1 MQILSRRWWLAAAV
15 AVAGAAW
22 AVVATGAFAG
32 SSATTAKPGGLGP
45 TTGLLPRDHLTLE
58 SAIQVN
64 LSKETVRLPLYPGT
78 AHGKRV
84 WYVLLDASDA
94 GLAHDLGVNYAPK
107 LADIAIN
114 DPAAVQT
121 VTLGSPTP
129 AQNPFG
135 PEIGRA
141 HV

>member
-1 MQILSRRWWLAAAV
+1 AAV
-15 AVAGAAW
+15 AAW
-22 AVVATGAFAG
+22 AVLGTAAFAG
-32 SSATTAKPGGLGP
+32 SAATAAKAGGLGP

-129 AQNPFG
+129 ARNPFG
-135 PEIGRA
+135 PAVVHFAGA
-141 HV
+141 PHFSPTPLPPP